1 MLTIYLTRHGQT
13 EWNVQK
19 RMQGWGNGELTESG
33 IADAKKLAVRL
44 KDTHIDKMYA
54 STSKRAFETAEIV
67 RNGRDIPVIKDD
79 LFREM
84 CFGDWDG
91 QYVDDIKSSYAEE
104 LRCFWETP
112 HLFKREGN
120 ESFAELQERTK
131 KALQMLVEQNKDGDT
146 ILLVTHSLFLRTATA
161 IIKQLPVSDIFT
173 QDPPGNTS
181 LTKIVYDGDTFRIEY
196 EGDMS
201 HVHD

>member
-33 IADAKKLAVRL
+33 IADAKKLAIRL
-44 KDTHIDKMYA
+44 QDTHIDKMYA
-54 STSKRAFETAEIV
+54 STSKRAYKTAEIV
-67 RNGRDIPVIKDD
+67 RNGRDIPLAKDD
-79 LFREM
+79 IFREM

-91 QYVDDIKSSYAEE
+91 QCVDDVRAACAEE
-104 LRCFWETP
+104 LECFWERP

-120 ESFAELQERTK
+120 ESFMDLRERTK

-161 IIKQLPVSDIFT
+161 IIKQLPTSDIFT

-181 LTKIVYDGDTFRIEY
+181 LTKVIFDGEKFTIEY

-201 HVHD
+201 HALD

>member
-44 KDTHIDKMYA
+44 QDTHIDKMYA
-54 STSKRAFETAEIV
+54 STSKRAYETAEIV

-91 QYVDDIKSSYAEE
+91 QYVDDIKSSCAEE

-146 ILLVTHSLFLRTATA
+146 ILLVTHSIFLRTATA

-181 LTKIVYDGDTFRIEY
+181 LTKVVYDGDTFRIGY

-201 HVHD
+201 HVSE